1 MATLASRCRWVPAAL
16 IAVLLGGCA
25 GPATDRAPKRPPDLS
40 RVPDAVPRAEPK
52 SASGN
57 PAFYEVLGHRYHVLD
72 SASGYRERG
81 VASWYG
87 EKFHGRRTS
96 SGEPYDMYAMTAAHK
111 TLPLPAYVRVTN
123 LQNGKSVIVRVND
136 RGPFVDNRLI
146 DLSYAAAVKL
156 DMTRS
161 GTAMVEVEAIG
172 PSSRAEP
179 TQTVSAPLPKGGMFI
194 QAGAFRSRV
203 NAESLVRR
211 IETQVPGEHKVFV
224 RQDRMD
230 GKPIYRVRVG
240 PVAGVEDFD
249 RIVEQMARI
258 GIADAYLALD

>member
-1 MATLASRCRWVPAAL
+1 MARARRAACLVLAAAML
-16 IAVLLGGCA
+16 AGCA
-25 GPATDRAPKRPPDLS
+25 GPSADRAPKRPPDLS
-40 RVPDAVPRAEPK
+40 RVPDAVPRSEPR

-57 PAFYEVLGHRYHVLD
+57 PRFYEVLGQRYYVLD
-72 SASGYRERG
+72 TASGYRERG

-123 LQNGKSVIVRVND
+123 LQNGKSVVVRVND

-161 GTAMVEVEAIG
+161 GTAMVEIESIG
-172 PSSRAEP
+172 PSSREHSV
-179 TQTVSAPLPKGGMFI
+179 QTAAAPSSGDGMFI
-194 QAGAFRSRV
+194 QAGAFRSKA

-211 IETQVPGEHKVFV
+211 IESEVPGSHKVFV
-224 RQDRMD
+224 LQDHVD
-230 GKPIYRVRVG
+230 GQPIYRVRVG
-240 PVAGVEDFD
+240 PVAGVPDFD

>member
-1 MATLASRCRWVPAAL
+1 VAAQASRWVAAAL
-16 IAVLLGGCA
+16 VAAFLAGCA
-25 GPATDRAPKRPPDLS
+25 GPAADRAPKRPPDVS
-40 RVPDAVPRAEPK
+40 RVPDAVPRAEPR

-57 PAFYEVLGHRYHVLD
+57 PTFYEVLGHRYYVLE

-146 DLSYAAAVKL
+146 DLSYTAAVKL

-172 PSSRAEP
+172 PSSRSESP
-179 TQTVSAPLPKGGMFI
+179 QTMSAPVPEGGMYI
-194 QAGAFRSRV
+194 QAGAFRSRA

-211 IETQVPGEHKVFV
+211 IETQVPGGHRVFV
-224 RQDRMD
+224 KQDHMD

-240 PVAGVEDFD
+240 PVAGVDDFD
-249 RIVEQMARI
+249 SIVEQMARI
-258 GIADAYLALD
+258 GIPDAYLALD